1 MNLVDILGVR
11 NWCSSRRANRWNG
24 VADHSWPPKC
34 TFYCQGVLRKQP
46 RSTSCAPALFCASKI
61 TSWSNVPVHDMRAFL
76 SLSLSSTSLSM
87 IPSRRSRALPPLFVC
102 QLLIWRLMR
111 ALTTGLLEW
120 DKPLHIHFAFGLG
133 YKLVTGAPHA
143 DPTLKAA
150 ELRLLACRCFSS
162 RSGASI
168 LGLSARMTSNPIVQ
182 MRWSALGPSASTC
195 C

>member
-11 NWCSSRRANRWNG
+11 NWCSSRRWANRWNG

-46 RSTSCAPALFCASKI
+46 RGTSCAPALFCASKI

-102 QLLIWRLMR
+102 QFAHLE
-111 ALTTGLLEW
+111 AHASTDNGGLLEW
-120 DKPLHIHFAFGLG
+120 DK
-133 YKLVTGAPHA
+133 
-143 DPTLKAA
+143 
-150 ELRLLACRCFSS
+150 
-162 RSGASI
+162 
-168 LGLSARMTSNPIVQ
+168 
-182 MRWSALGPSASTC
+182 
-195 C
+195 